1 MSDVIL
7 GSDFE
12 VYVDDVATSPP
23 TATAVDEMNNF
34 QRSTQRDSQSFPVFM
49 RAVAWNIPGARVVS
63 GTLSGFLATGS
74 DGQDILRDAELN
86 DTSVHLTILWDGTNG
101 FEQDFKVGST
111 SQTATPGATLQ
122 ETSFELLGDG
132 VATIIG
138 TGPLP

>member
-1 MSDVIL
+1 MSVIL

-23 TATAVDEMNNF
+23 TEVPVHEMNNF

-49 RAVAWNIPGARVVS
+49 NPIAHNIPGARVVS
-63 GTLSGFLATGS
+63 GTLSGFLGLGDA
-74 DGQDILRDAELN
+74 GQDILRDAEIN
-86 DTSVHLTILWDGTNG
+86 DTPVHLKILWDGTNG

-132 VATIIG
+132 VATIVG
-138 TGPLP
+138 LGPLP